1 MASKDNFKKNI
12 LFIGLFF
19 LSIFILIYIA
29 NLFASPKDKNF
40 YQKEYDDLKVLV
52 EKKFKKADQQQKYF
66 EDLDKKVEIVFWHNL
81 YPEEKEVLDKVIKQ
95 FEKKYRSIKI
105 KEVNKSN
112 WGNIAKSVANALPVN
127 KQPNLVFSYP
137 DHVEFYSKSHKVV
150 PLDIFMQGDDKKIED
165 QFYKTYLKKNTLEH
179 GYDGGEHY
187 YSFPFSK
194 TTETLF
200 YNKDMFKECRNDLN
214 HALQDEVINE
224 DGVICPKDKSKGLT
238 WKQLEIIAE
247 KMKELKKNI
256 NGFIPIVLG
265 SEANL
270 LNTAFQQSGIKFPK
284 NQKEAEEFLRGEKVQ
299 QVIKYF
305 KEKFYNTGYMT
316 TSKMNGEQK
325 ALDMFC
331 QKKSSILIESTR
343 LVHKVQES
351 DLKNVGLST
360 VPLLTLMEGEYKY
373 KNVIQG
379 ANINM
384 FYSSEKDEMLASW
397 LFLKTLTSQ
406 DNLINLL
413 NAKGGL
419 NITRKDIFK
428 KVKDKINDPSN
439 LDPITMEPN
448 TLHFIS
454 LQYAYDNQNAYNNQ
468 KTDDEQED
476 KMFFETPIFPNSN
489 FLRTVL
495 AELFTYALAIDQS
508 ITEDALKKEIK
519 SLCAHKL
526 LQE

>member
-1 MASKDNFKKNI
+1 M
-12 LFIGLFF
+12 
-19 LSIFILIYIA
+19 SIFILIYIA
-29 NLFASPKDKNF
+29 NLFASPKDKKF
-40 YQKEYDDLKVLV
+40 YQKEYDDLKALV
-52 EKKFKKADQQQKYF
+52 ENNFKNADQQQKYF
-66 EDLDKKVEIVFWHNL
+66 DDPDKKVEIVFWHNL
-81 YPEEKEVLDKVIKQ
+81 YPEEKEVLDKFIKQ

-150 PLDIFMQGDDKKIED
+150 PLDIFMQGDDKNIEG
-165 QFYKTYLKKNTLEH
+165 QFYKTYLKKNILEH

-187 YSFPFSK
+187 YIFPFSK

-214 HALQDEVINE
+214 HALQDAVINE
-224 DGVICPKDKSKGLT
+224 DGVIYTKDQSKGLT
-238 WKQLEIIAE
+238 WEQLEIIAE

-256 NGFIPIVLG
+256 NGFIPIALG

-284 NQKEAEEFLRGEKVQ
+284 TQKEAEEFLRGEKVQ

-325 ALDMFC
+325 VLDMFC
-331 QKKSSILIESTR
+331 QKKSIIFIDSTR
-343 LVHKVQES
+343 MVHKVQES
-351 DLKNVGLST
+351 DLKNVGLSKI
-360 VPLLTLMEGEYKY
+360 PLLTLINEHKY
-373 KNVIQG
+373 KNVMQG
-379 ANINM
+379 ANVNM

-406 DNLINLL
+406 ENLIDLL

-419 NITRKDIFK
+419 NITRPDIFN
-428 KVKDKINDPSN
+428 KVEDKINCPSKPS
-439 LDPITMEPN
+439 PITMEPN
-448 TLHFIS
+448 TLHFAS
-454 LQYAYDNQNAYNNQ
+454 LQYAYNNQ
-468 KTDDEQED
+468 KTDDEKED
-476 KMFFETPIFPNSN
+476 KMFFETPIFPNSS

-495 AELFTYALAIDQS
+495 TELFTYVLAIDQN
-508 ITEDALKKEIK
+508 ITEDALEKEIK
-519 SLCAHKL
+519 SLCA
-526 LQE
+526 QAATRIETN

>member
-1 MASKDNFKKNI
+1 M
-12 LFIGLFF
+12 
-19 LSIFILIYIA
+19 SIFILIYID
-29 NLFASPKDKNF
+29 NLFTSPKDKTF

-52 EKKFKKADQQQKYF
+52 ENKFKNADQQQKYF
-66 EDLDKKVEIVFWHNL
+66 EDPDKKVEIVFWHNL
-81 YPEEKEVLDKVIKQ
+81 YPEEKKVLDKVIKQ

-112 WGNIAKSVANALPVN
+112 WGNIAKSVANTLPVN

-150 PLDIFMQGDDKKIED
+150 PLDIFMQGDDKNIEG

-179 GYDGGEHY
+179 GYDGREHY

-200 YNKDMFKECRNDLN
+200 YNKDMFKEFRNVLN
-214 HALQDEVINE
+214 HTLKDEVINE
-224 DGVICPKDKSKGLT
+224 DGVIYLTDQSKGLT

-256 NGFIPIVLG
+256 NGFIPIVIG

-284 NQKEAEEFLRGEKVQ
+284 TQKEAEEFLRGEKVQ

-331 QKKSSILIESTR
+331 QKKSSIFIDSTR

-351 DLKNVGLST
+351 DLKNVGLSR
-360 VPLLTLMEGEYKY
+360 VPLFTLTKEEYKY
-373 KNVIQG
+373 KNVMQG

-413 NAKGGL
+413 NAEGGL
-419 NITRKDIFK
+419 NITRQDIFK
-428 KVKDKINDPSN
+428 KVENKIKDPSN
-439 LDPITMEPN
+439 LDPITVEPN

-454 LQYAYDNQNAYNNQ
+454 LEYAYNNQ
-468 KTDDEQED
+468 KTDDDKQED
-476 KMFFETPIFPNSN
+476 KIFFETPIFPNSN
-489 FLRTVL
+489 FLRTFL
-495 AELFTYALAIDQS
+495 TELFTYTLAIDQS

-519 SLCAHKL
+519 SLCA
-526 LQE
+526 QAATRIETN

>member
-1 MASKDNFKKNI
+1 MASKDNFKKNS

-29 NLFASPKDKNF
+29 HLFASPKDKKF
-40 YQKEYDDLKVLV
+40 YQKEYDDLKTLV
-52 EKKFKKADQQQKYF
+52 EKQFKKADQQQKYF
-66 EDLDKKVEIVFWHNL
+66 NDPDKKIEIVFWHNL

-95 FEKKYRSIKI
+95 FEKTYRSIKI

-150 PLDIFMQGDDKKIED
+150 PLDIFMQGDDANIKG
-165 QFYKTYLKKNTLEH
+165 QFYTTYLKKNTLEH

-200 YNKDMFKECRNDLN
+200 YNKDMFKDCRNVLNRDLPD
-214 HALQDEVINE
+214 LVIDEN
-224 DGVICPKDKSKGLT
+224 GVISPKDESKGLT
-238 WKQLEIIAE
+238 WEQLEIIAE
-247 KMKELKKNI
+247 KMKELKKNV

-270 LNTAFQQSGIKFPK
+270 LNTAFQQSGIKFPTT
-284 NQKEAEEFLRGEKVQ
+284 QKEAEEFLRGEKVQ
-299 QVIKYF
+299 EVIKYF

-331 QKKSSILIESTR
+331 QKKSSIFIDSTR
-343 LVHKVQES
+343 MVHKVQES
-351 DLKNVGLST
+351 DLKNVGLSK
-360 VPLLTLMEGEYKY
+360 VPLLTLIKEECKY
-373 KNVIQG
+373 KNVMQG

-397 LFLKTLTSQ
+397 LFLKTLTSRE
-406 DNLINLL
+406 NLIDLL
-413 NAKGGL
+413 NATGGL
-419 NITRKDIFK
+419 NITRTDIFNQ
-428 KVKDKINDPSN
+428 VDNKINDPSKSS
-439 LDPITMEPN
+439 PITIEPN
-448 TLHFIS
+448 TLHFAS
-454 LQYAYDNQNAYNNQ
+454 LQYAYNNQ
-468 KTDDEQED
+468 KTDDKQED
-476 KMFFETPIFPNSN
+476 KMFFETPIFSNSN

-495 AELFTYALAIDQS
+495 SELFTYVLAIDQS
-508 ITEDALKKEIK
+508 ITKDALKNEIK
-519 SLCAHKL
+519 SLCA
-526 LQE
+526 QAATRIETN